1 MKGVEFDGTIRNRL
15 GSGRDGS
22 VYNAIDCFH
31 TPEQVSAVR
40 LHLIPIIL
48 FSLSATFVVGQETVA
63 SSVPLVDTSEVS
75 TQTAGQQLLTLQAA
89 RRAQE
94 MGFSSSAVALYRE
107 LLDQS
112 GANRGEIQ
120 LALVTAL
127 LDSGEID
134 EADEI
139 LAEFIGLKGAAWH
152 LRSGLVAA
160 QKRDFTR
167 AQYELAAIVE
177 DELTKDDRGWL
188 LFFRGVLADES
199 GDLEEAREFFA
210 EAQGIAT
217 SPMAVARFDLA
228 REQARLRLGAIDDKA
243 IEEARKNM
251 ERLKGRKTSYGFVRI
266 YATMLDATG
275 NKDAAVDVLQRQLLN
290 LPAEELSERDSFYLL
305 LGLIAGAESES
316 GRSALT
322 SLLRTGRERGKQRVA
337 LQLLAGVAG
346 DATARVSLAR
356 TLDAVLR
363 QSSLT
368 GILED
373 VLLVRAQVALAE
385 HDYRRAEQES
395 YRLLEQFPGSVL
407 KASTYGVLAG
417 SAWDQRRFRAAADFA
432 TKARAG
438 LGASEDRQT
447 RAELGVLIAEA
458 WFRARD
464 YPNAAE
470 AYASV
475 LNEVPDGVAPGDLMF
490 QRVLSDIRAGRVDLA
505 LVELDQLSRDERF
518 DVVNRWQA
526 EWNLA
531 RALQTNGRMV
541 DAYARVS
548 DLLAQ
553 NNEGSGDLPL
563 ELRAR
568 MIWLQARLSL
578 QAGEAKRTLQLVDAL
593 SDELPEISEALS
605 GQISSLGS
613 LLKAEA
619 YFKLDRMESALELL
633 QELRSEFPN
642 SDAAIYSIIV
652 EATYYV
658 DQDQTVEAQ
667 RLYTK
672 LADDFPDNADYAPFA
687 LFQAALQAE
696 RRGQDSNLVEA
707 NRLIEDLVTRY
718 GASPLV
724 FYARLKQGDLLRKL
738 NQFPQAQLVYENL
751 VNNYPNH
758 VDVVLAQ
765 LALAECHNAQSLD
778 DTNHAERAITLFEH
792 LRDRVDAPIDV
803 RVEAGFN
810 LGYLM
815 ARQERWNRAEAV
827 WWRDVVTM
835 FLLDDKMASALGPK
849 GRYWMTRTLLELG
862 ALYEQQAKLDE
873 ARDAWLLILKTG
885 LPGASLAKDRL
896 ARFEPAT
903 P

>member
-1 MKGVEFDGTIRNRL
+1 M
-15 GSGRDGS
+15 
-22 VYNAIDCFH
+22 A
-31 TPEQVSAVR
+31 P
-40 LHLIPIIL
+40 
-48 FSLSATFVVGQETVA
+48 
-63 SSVPLVDTSEVS
+63 SVPLIDKSETA
-75 TQTAGQQLLTLQAA
+75 TQAMGQQLLTMQAA

-94 MGFSSSAVALYRE
+94 MGFSSAAVELYRE
-107 LLDQS
+107 LL
-112 GANRGEIQ
+112 GHAAANRGEVQ
-120 LALVTAL
+120 PALVTAL

-134 EADEI
+134 EADKI
-139 LAEFIGLKGAAWH
+139 LAEFMGLKGSAWH
-152 LRSGLVAA
+152 LRSGLAAA
-160 QKRDFTR
+160 QKRDFVR
-167 AQYELAAIVE
+167 ARSELKAIVS
-177 DELTKDDRGWL
+177 DELSTDDRGWL
-188 LFFRGVLADES
+188 LFLQGVLSDES
-199 GDLEEAREFFA
+199 GDLKDAREFFS

-217 SPMAVARFDLA
+217 SAMAAARFDLA
-228 REQARLRLGAIDDKA
+228 REQARLRLGAIDDQA
-243 IEEARKNM
+243 VEEARNNM
-251 ERLKGRKTSYGFVRI
+251 ERLAGRKASYGFARL
-266 YATMLDATG
+266 YATMLDALG
-275 NKDAAVDVLQRQLLN
+275 SKDDAVNVLQRQLLN
-290 LPAEELSERDSFYLL
+290 LPAEELGERDSFFLL
-305 LGLIAGAESES
+305 LGLIAGAESEA
-316 GRSALT
+316 GRTALT
-322 SLLRTGRERGKQRVA
+322 SLLRSGRDRAKQRVA
-337 LQLLAGVAG
+337 LQLLAGMAG
-346 DATARVSLAR
+346 DATARVSFAR

-363 QSSLT
+363 QSPPT

-373 VLLVRAQVALAE
+373 VLLVRAQVALAS
-385 HDYRRAEQES
+385 HNYRRAEQES
-395 YRLLEQFPGSVL
+395 YRLLEQFPGSAL
-407 KASTYGVLAG
+407 KASIYGVLAG

-432 TKARAG
+432 TKARAE
-438 LGASEDRQT
+438 LGEGEDGQT

-464 YPNAAE
+464 YPNAAD

-475 LNEVPDGVAPGDLMF
+475 LNEVPVGVAPGALMF

-518 DVVNRWQA
+518 DAVNRWQA

-531 RALQTNGRMV
+531 RALQTNGRMK

-553 NNEGSGDLPL
+553 NNEATGDLPT

-578 QAGEAKRTLQLVDAL
+578 QAGEPERTLQLVDAL
-593 SDELPEISEALS
+593 DDELPEISESLR
-605 GQISSLGS
+605 GKISSSGS

-619 YFKLDRMESALELL
+619 YLKLDRMESALELL
-633 QELRSEFPN
+633 QSLRSDFPN

-652 EATYYV
+652 EAAYYA

-672 LADDFPDNADYAPFA
+672 LADDFPSNADYAPFA

-738 NQFPQAQLVYENL
+738 NQFPQAQQVYENL

-778 DTNHAERAITLFEH
+778 DNNHADRAITLFEH

-835 FLLDDKMASALGPK
+835 FLLDEKMASALGPK

-862 ALYEQQAKLDE
+862 ALYEQQAKLDQ
-873 ARDAWLLILKTG
+873 ARDAWSLILKTG

-896 ARFEPAT
+896 ARFEPAK